1 MRFLHLSDTHLG
13 YKEYMMDLREND
25 FYESFN
31 EAIDTGLNENV
42 DFFVHTGDLFDT
54 WSPSN
59 RALNEFKKSMLKLYN
74 KNKTMYLIMGDHDR
88 PKRSDEIASK
98 IFDFLGVKLLGV
110 NEIQN
115 VVLNYNNEDLLLSGL
130 SNMKGLRKN
139 NIVNEYRKGDVEAK
153 NYKNSILMSH
163 QGVSPYLI
171 PEACE
176 VDSKDLPSN
185 YKYLAFGHVHDSY
198 LIDDKYP
205 VFSYAGSTDL
215 NSLNEIKNYLKN
227 KKSVNLVEISNGNVN
242 AEKIKLKST
251 RYQNIVDSDYNNYLN
266 DINEIINM
274 EKENNKE
281 PLISVTIHGDADKVE
296 IKNKL
301 NEIKNIIIRG
311 PVFEKEIKKI
321 VEKPNMSKLIDYFNA
336 YFNDSEMANLANTI
350 YDTIKN
356 EDVDSSYDLIK
367 KIFQVEIW

>member
-13 YKEYMMDLREND
+13 YREYMMELREND

-31 EAIDTGLNENV
+31 EAIDIGLDANV

-59 RALNEFKKSMLKLYN
+59 KALNEFKKAMIKLYS

-88 PKRSDEIASK
+88 PKRSDEIASR
-98 IFDFLGVKLLGV
+98 IFDFLGVKLLGI
-110 NEIQN
+110 NEIQSIT
-115 VVLNYNNEDLLLSGL
+115 LNYGNEDLLLSGL

-139 NIVNEYRKGDVEAK
+139 NIVNEYRKGDIEAK

-176 VDSKDLPSN
+176 VDSKDLPVN
-185 YKYLAFGHVHDSY
+185 YSYLAFGHIHDSH
-198 LIDDKYP
+198 LIDDRQP

-215 NSLNEIKNYLKN
+215 NSTNEIKNYLRN
-227 KKSVNLVEISNGNVN
+227 KKSVNLVEISNGKLN
-242 AEKIKLKST
+242 AERIKLKST
-251 RYQNIVDSDYNNYLN
+251 RYQNIINSDYNNYLG
-266 DINEIINM
+266 DINEIISKKMDND
-274 EKENNKE
+274 KS
-281 PLISVTIHGDADKVE
+281 PLLSVTVHGDADKDDV
-296 IKNKL
+296 KNNLKKL
-301 NEIKNIIIRG
+301 DNIIRRG
-311 PVFEKEIKKI
+311 PVFEKEIKTVI
-321 VEKPNMSKLIDYFNA
+321 EKPNMSRLLDYFNA
-336 YFNDSEMANLANTI
+336 YFNDNDMANLANTI

-356 EDVDSSYDLIK
+356 EDIDSSYELIRGIMIK
-367 KIFQVEIW
+367 

>member
-13 YKEYMMDLREND
+13 YREYMMELREND

-31 EAIDTGLNENV
+31 EAIDIGLDANV

-59 RALNEFKKSMLKLYN
+59 KALNEFKKAMIKLYS

-88 PKRSDEIASK
+88 PKRSDEIASR
-98 IFDFLGVKLLGV
+98 IFDFLGVKLLGI
-110 NEIQN
+110 NEIQSIT
-115 VVLNYNNEDLLLSGL
+115 LNYGNEDLLLSGL

-139 NIVNEYRKGDVEAK
+139 NIVNEYRKGDIEAK

-176 VDSKDLPSN
+176 VDSKDLPVN
-185 YKYLAFGHVHDSY
+185 YSYLAFGHIHDSH
-198 LIDDKYP
+198 LIDDRQP

-215 NSLNEIKNYLKN
+215 NSTNEIKNYLRN
-227 KKSVNLVEISNGNVN
+227 KKSVNLVEISNGKLN
-242 AEKIKLKST
+242 AERIKLKST
-251 RYQNIVDSDYNNYLN
+251 RYQNIINSDYNNYLG
-266 DINEIINM
+266 DINEIISKKMDND
-274 EKENNKE
+274 KS
-281 PLISVTIHGDADKVE
+281 PLLSVTVHGDADKDDV
-296 IKNKL
+296 KNNLKKL
-301 NEIKNIIIRG
+301 DNIIIRG
-311 PVFEKEIKKI
+311 PVFEKEIKTVI
-321 VEKPNMSKLIDYFNA
+321 EKPNMSRLLDYFYA
-336 YFNDSEMANLANTI
+336 YFNDNDMANLANTV

-356 EDVDSSYDLIK
+356 EDIDSSYELIRGIMIK
-367 KIFQVEIW
+367 